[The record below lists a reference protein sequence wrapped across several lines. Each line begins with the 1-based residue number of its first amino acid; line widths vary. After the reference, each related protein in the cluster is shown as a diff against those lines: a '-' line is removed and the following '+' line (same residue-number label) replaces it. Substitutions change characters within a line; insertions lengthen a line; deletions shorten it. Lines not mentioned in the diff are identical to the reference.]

1 MSFWVSEDPQGPF
14 KVWKKP
20 QQDHMYVLGCDACEG
35 RGSTG
40 DNAVIQVLD
49 AQTWEQV
56 AVWCDRVDPDEFA
69 RVLIDIYR
77 WYNEAFVMLEVQG
90 GGQEVARLIAQEG
103 VWNRYR
109 RREWDKVGSQFVLK
123 WDWKTSSK
131 SRPMMVASLRRAIRT
146 RRLTLHCIDTISEL
160 MDWTRLDTPRGGTK
174 EGPASH
180 DGHDDR
186 VTALGLAV
194 QGVQL
199 DESRDEGA
207 TGDGHDNVITVS
219 RGRWRKRESQ
229 NASSGDGWGT
239 HW

>member
-1 MSFWVSEDPQGPF
+1 MKFWISEDSHGPLQVWQAPQAN
-14 KVWKKP
+14 
-20 QQDHMYVLGCDACEG
+20 HMYVLGVDACEG
-35 RGSTG
+35 RTSVG

-49 AQTWEQV
+49 AETWEQC
-56 AVWCDRVDPDEFA
+56 AVWCDRVDPDELAQILFD
-69 RVLIDIYR
+69 LYR
-77 WYNEAFVMLEVQG
+77 WYNEAFVVLEVQG
-90 GGQEVARLIAQEG
+90 GGQEVARLIGQMG

-131 SRPMMVASLRRAIRT
+131 SRPMMVAALRRAIRT
-146 RRLTLHCIDTISEL
+146 RRVLLHCADTIGEL
-160 MDWTRLDTPRGGTK
+160 MDWTRLDTARGGTK

-186 VTALGLAV
+186 VTALGLAI

-199 DESRDEGA
+199 DEARDEGE
-207 TGDGHDNVITVS
+207 TDDQSDMVTQQS
-219 RGRWRKRESQ
+219 GRWKGQQKEP
-229 NASSGDGWGT
+229 ALAGDGWGA